1 MQLKK
6 NLAIAAVFLSASA
19 AQAEDAAIVLGKS
32 IYKEHCTICHG
43 DDGKGGG
50 QLGDLL
56 RESPPDLTKI
66 SERSEGSFPIVR
78 TYNVIVGGVAI
89 PAHGGA
95 GMPVWGRYFMADALK
110 AEGASVVEAEQ
121 QAAGRVLSVVYYLE
135 LIQD

>member
-32 IYKEHCTICHG
+32 IYDEHCTICHG

-56 RESPPDLTKI
+56 PESPPDLTKI

-78 TYNVIVGGVAI
+78 TYKVIVGGVAI

-95 GMPVWGRYFMADALK
+95 GMPVWGRYFIADALK
-110 AEGASVVEAEQ
+110 AEGASMVEAEQ

-135 LIQD
+135 SIQD